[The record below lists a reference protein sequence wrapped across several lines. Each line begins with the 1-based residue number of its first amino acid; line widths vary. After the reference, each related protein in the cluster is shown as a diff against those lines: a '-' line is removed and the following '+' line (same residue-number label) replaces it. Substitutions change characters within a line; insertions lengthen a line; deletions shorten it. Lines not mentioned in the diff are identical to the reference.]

1 MVDGPFRRLVKTCTC
16 RFSELYT
23 EFKNVLRTKRDTK
36 RVIFNVFVPHTLHT
50 PPLAPEGWL
59 TSSSTFP
66 QFIIR
71 LRRAVALPRNFE
83 KFLPN
88 LSQPSL
94 YSDYIEAKIRI
105 YIYIA
110 RDDLL
115 IFTHDKSMVIQLY
128 KLDIRGRQ
136 TR

>member
-36 RVIFNVFVPHTLHT
+36 RVIFNVCPTYAAYTTSCAGGMVNFVLHL
-50 PPLAPEGWL
+50 PSIYNS
-59 TSSSTFP
+59 TSQSSG
-66 QFIIR
+66 Q
-71 LRRAVALPRNFE
+71 LSRNFE

-105 YIYIA
+105 YIYRG

-128 KLDIRGRQ
+128 KLDIRQR
-136 TR
+136 

>member
-50 PPLAPEGWL
+50 PPLAPGGWL

-71 LRRAVALPRNFE
+71 LRRAVANYPEILR
-83 KFLPN
+83 N

-105 YIYIA
+105 YIYRG

-128 KLDIRGRQ
+128 KLDIRQ